1 LEALIRQAED
11 NQKDSSGKKLKLPKL
26 EKVAEDCGLGN
37 EYLGPYSILSEAT
50 HSGVVELETYLKLD
64 PAGSSVEQ
72 YLYGPQ
78 DGAWVEQLTLLGA
91 GYLLDCIEISARVF
105 GIRSRRDFD
114 IFFKRLL

>member
-50 HSGVVELETYLKLD
+50 HSGVVELE
-64 PAGSSVEQ
+64 P
-72 YLYGPQ
+72 
-78 DGAWVEQLTLLGA
+78 
-91 GYLLDCIEISARVF
+91 I
-105 GIRSRRDFD
+105 
-114 IFFKRLL
+114 